1 MEEDGFPLSLHSCPL
16 SSGKGVGVSPADVRN
31 RSFDIPG
38 SEGEAVQG
46 FAVWTSAAQILAPSL
61 DKDPCV
67 RLQSVLNFSLRR
79 RTEVFERDEWTH
91 NR

>member
-1 MEEDGFPLSLHSCPL
+1 M
-16 SSGKGVGVSPADVRN
+16 RN
-31 RSFDIPG
+31 RSFDVPG

-46 FAVWTSAAQILAPSL
+46 FAIWTSAAQVLAPSFN
-61 DKDPCV
+61 KDPRV

-79 RTEVFERDEWTH
+79 RTEEFERDEGTH